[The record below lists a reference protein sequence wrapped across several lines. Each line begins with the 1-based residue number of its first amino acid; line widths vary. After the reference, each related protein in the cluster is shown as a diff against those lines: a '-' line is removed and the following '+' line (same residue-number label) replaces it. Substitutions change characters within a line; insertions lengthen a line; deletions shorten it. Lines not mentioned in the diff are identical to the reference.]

1 MNKRRS
7 RQGAYTKYSFTA
19 PEPSDPQPD
28 TLKVL
33 APDPLV
39 RVANRIL
46 RSADGAAS
54 VNQVCRQFIT
64 LSETFLAYKMWA
76 QQALWER
83 VRVTE
88 FLRERY
94 GVANDEDTL
103 KELAKKLGAK
113 TDGS

>member
-1 MNKRRS
+1 
-7 RQGAYTKYSFTA
+7 
-19 PEPSDPQPD
+19 
-28 TLKVL
+28 
-33 APDPLV
+33 
-39 RVANRIL
+39 
-46 RSADGAAS
+46 
-54 VNQVCRQFIT
+54 
-64 LSETFLAYKMWA
+64 MWA